1 MTAYKK
7 TPISALKGLP
17 PQDKE
22 AVHRIF
28 EQEWK
33 SFRHKVMVLDDD
45 PTGIQTVHDI
55 CVYTDWSVESIRK
68 GMRGKDQMFFVLT
81 DSRSLSREE
90 TVRIHREIA
99 GNVKKAGLQCGG
111 RPLLVSRGDSTL
123 RGHYP
128 LEAEILKQEMEKGTE
143 EKYDGQILCPFFQE
157 GKRFTIDSVHYVQE
171 GEWLVPVGE
180 TEFAKDASF
189 GYRSSHLG
197 EYVEEKSRGRYAAR
211 DGIYIT
217 ISQLRKPAY
226 EEITQKLCSAE
237 NFQLIAVDAV
247 DQSDIEVFAAC
258 LFRAM
263 RRGKNYMIRCGA
275 ALPKVLGN
283 ISDRPLLT
291 AGELVAGTGG
301 FGGMV
306 VVGSHVR
313 KTTQQLEY
321 LRSRS
326 RRTEFLE
333 FDVNRYFEENG
344 LEREKERIVQRA
356 QAVMKEGNTAVV
368 YTSRRVLA
376 PEEMDGE
383 DKLRLSAAISEAVT
397 GVVAGISSRPAFLI
411 AKGGITSSD
420 IGVKAL
426 GVKRALALGQA
437 LPGVPV
443 WRLGEESRFPGLS
456 YIIFPGNVGDT
467 DALYQ
472 LVRMLREQEEL

>member
-7 TPISALKGLP
+7 IPISVLKSLP

-22 AVHRIF
+22 AVHRVF

-33 SFRHKVMVLDDD
+33 RFGHKVIVLDDD
-45 PTGIQTVHDI
+45 PTGIQTVHDV
-55 CVYTDWSVESIRK
+55 CVYTDWSAESIEE

-81 DSRSLSREE
+81 NSRSLSREE

-99 GNVKKAGLQCGG
+99 ENVKKAMQQCGG
-111 RPLLVSRGDSTL
+111 QVLLVLRGDSTL

-128 LEAEILKQEMEKGTE
+128 LEAEILKQEMEKNA
-143 EKYDGQILCPFFQE
+143 KIRYDGQILCPFFQE

-180 TEFAKDASF
+180 TEFARDASF
-189 GYRSSHLG
+189 GYSSSHLG
-197 EYVEEKSRGRYAAR
+197 EYVEEKSQGRYEAK

-217 ISQLRKPAY
+217 ISQLREPAY
-226 EEITQKLCSAE
+226 DEITRKLCSAE

-247 DQSDIEVFAAC
+247 EQSDIEVFAAC

-275 ALPKVLGN
+275 ALPKALGN

-291 AGELVAGTGG
+291 ARELLAHTDSPGG
-301 FGGMV
+301 LV

-321 LRSRS
+321 LRNRS
-326 RRTEFLE
+326 QGTEFLK

-344 LEREKERIVQRA
+344 LEREKERILLKA
-356 QAVMKEGNTAVV
+356 QAVLKAGNTAVV

-397 GVVAGISSRPAFLI
+397 GIAAGISTQPAFLI

-426 GVKRALALGQA
+426 GVKKAMALGQA

-456 YIIFPGNVGDT
+456 YIIFPGNVGDI
-467 DALYQ
+467 DDLYQ
-472 LVRMLREQEEL
+472 LVSMLREQEGL

>member
-1 MTAYKK
+1 
-7 TPISALKGLP
+7 
-17 PQDKE
+17 
-22 AVHRIF
+22 
-28 EQEWK
+28 
-33 SFRHKVMVLDDD
+33 
-45 PTGIQTVHDI
+45 
-55 CVYTDWSVESIRK
+55 
-68 GMRGKDQMFFVLT
+68 
-81 DSRSLSREE
+81 
-90 TVRIHREIA
+90 
-99 GNVKKAGLQCGG
+99 
-111 RPLLVSRGDSTL
+111 
-123 RGHYP
+123 
-128 LEAEILKQEMEKGTE
+128 
-143 EKYDGQILCPFFQE
+143 
-157 GKRFTIDSVHYVQE
+157 
-171 GEWLVPVGE
+171 
-180 TEFAKDASF
+180 
-189 GYRSSHLG
+189 
-197 EYVEEKSRGRYAAR
+197 
-211 DGIYIT
+211 
-217 ISQLRKPAY
+217 
-226 EEITQKLCSAE
+226 
-237 NFQLIAVDAV
+237 
-247 DQSDIEVFAAC
+247 
-258 LFRAM
+258 
-263 RRGKNYMIRCGA
+263 MIRCGA
-275 ALPKVLGN
+275 ALLKALGN

-306 VVGSHVR
+306 MVGSHVR